1 MLGEASVG
9 PSRKKKCRDGGLDP
23 PWRDLT
29 RLWCSKCH
37 DGGLDPPWRT
47 RPTIGA
53 ASVTMADLTRLGGLD
68 PLLVH
73 AMCANV
79 HVAACMVNVRG
90 RHLFNRMDPLV
101 R

>member
-1 MLGEASVG
+1 MNGQRPLSQRLLQAKNHVCSLHLRLTAIVLAELT
-9 PSRKKKCRDGGLDP
+9 RLGGLDP
-23 PWRDLT
+23 LLVQQVSR
-29 RLWCSKCH
+29 
-37 DGGLDPPWRT
+37 
-47 RPTIGA
+47 
-53 ASVTMADLTRLGGLD
+53 GLD

-73 AMCANV
+73 AMCANM

>member
-1 MLGEASVG
+1 MCSLLAHAECSLLVHV
-9 PSRKKKCRDGGLDP
+9 GGLDP
-23 PWRDLT
+23 L
-29 RLWCSKCH
+29 LEQH
-37 DGGLDPPWRT
+37 GGLDPPWRT

-53 ASVTMADLTRLGGLD
+53 ASVTMADSTRLGGLD